1 LGIVKISILI
11 ALGFFSTLSW
21 AAGTVQVGTFP
32 SESLGVSKKYRV
44 YLPQGYPEN
53 SCRYPVIYQLHG
65 WGASQETWSGPNL
78 RIQEVA
84 DAMKLKA
91 IIVMPDGDRSM
102 YLDSATP
109 VDYEACLAEQNP
121 KRNQTESRADFCVRE
136 PRYASYI
143 INDLIPFIDSTYRTV
158 DKKSARGISGESM
171 GGFGAM
177 QLAMR
182 SQQFGSVVSHSGGLS
197 MLYKGPKPFQ
207 PGKAEVWTG
216 VVHLPGREEVE
227 AALGDSIEN
236 WRAHDPYTLAGKGI
250 AEPLAIYFDVGAED
264 DVWSY
269 EMSMHFA
276 ERLTELNISHTFVE
290 VPGGHHDDVYF
301 ASRAPTGLQFHVE
314 RFKSAGV
321 YPVSCAE

>member
-1 LGIVKISILI
+1 MKISVLI
-11 ALGFFSTLSW
+11 ALSFFSSLTW
-21 AAGTVQVGTFP
+21 AAGTVQTGTFS
-32 SESLGVSKKYRV
+32 SESLGVSKKFRV
-44 YLPQGYPEN
+44 YLPQGYSEN
-53 SCRYPVIYQLHG
+53 CCRYPVIYQLHG
-65 WGASQETWSGPNL
+65 WGASQETWTGPGL
-78 RIQEVA
+78 RIQDAA
-84 DAMKLKA
+84 DDMKLHA

-109 VDYEACLAEQNP
+109 VDYEACMAEQIP
-121 KRNQTESRADFCVRE
+121 KRNRTESRADFCVRK
-136 PRYASYI
+136 PKYATYI
-143 INDLIPFIDSTYRTV
+143 IRDLIPYIDSVYRTI
-158 DKKSARGISGESM
+158 DKPSARGISGESM

-207 PGKAEVWTG
+207 PGSAEVWSE

-236 WRAHDPYTLAGKGI
+236 WRAHDPYSLAGKGVGV
-250 AEPLAIYFDVGAED
+250 PLAIYFDVGTED
-264 DVWSY
+264 EVGSY

-276 ERLTELNISHTFVE
+276 ERLTQLNIKHTFVE

-301 ASRAPTGLQFHVE
+301 VSRAPIGLRFHVE
-314 RFKSAGV
+314 QFNSAGV
-321 YPVSCAE
+321 YPLLCAK